1 MNYASA
7 QQFAKKYGIDET
19 AQLLQDEEKLI
30 DADLLRAALAGA
42 LDPVEWSAEQIA
54 AGVAALERL
63 DDALGEASR
72 TIDGYLL
79 AQYSLPLTVEQ
90 VAATPL
96 TARCLTLAR
105 CVLMDDPD
113 NRTDLATDECK
124 AAIAWLRDVADGRVQ
139 LLPSDQGGNSGKTVI
154 GRFGSR
160 YPWGSY
166 P

>member
-1 MNYASA
+1 MSYASA
-7 QQFAKKYGIDET
+7 QQFAQKYGTDET
-19 AQLLQDEEKLI
+19 AQLLQDEEHLV
-30 DADLLRAALAGA
+30 DVDLLRAALAGA
-42 LDPVEWSAEQIA
+42 LDPAKWTAEQIA

-63 DDALGEASR
+63 DDALAEASR

-96 TARCLTLAR
+96 NARCLTLAR

-139 LLPSDQGGNSGKTVI
+139 LLPPDQGGNTGKTVI